1 MSECWTLKR
10 KEERRSQLS
19 SNACTAV
26 KSNLKPV
33 YLENSEVEVKRSE
46 SEFIK
51 EEFKPFVSE
60 GFVSLK
66 GDNAN
71 LHPIKI
77 MRDTGASQSLLLK
90 GILPLSEETS
100 AGASVLIQ
108 GVELGFIKV
117 PLHVVELKSDFV
129 CGSVTVGVR
138 PTLPIEGVSLL
149 LGNYLAG
156 DKVIVNPI
164 VSDKPCF
171 EDDCEE

>member
-1 MSECWTLKR
+1 M
-10 KEERRSQLS
+10 
-19 SNACTAV
+19 
-26 KSNLKPV
+26 
-33 YLENSEVEVKRSE
+33 EVKRSE

-77 MRDTGASQSLLLK
+77 MRDTGASQSLLLE
-90 GILPLSEETS
+90 GILPLSAETS

-108 GVELGFIKV
+108 GVELGVIKV
-117 PLHVVELKSDFV
+117 PLHFVELKSDFV

-149 LGNYLAG
+149 LGNDLAG
-156 DKVIVNPI
+156 DKVIVYPI
-164 VSDKPCF
+164 VSDKLCF
-171 EDDCEE
+171 EDDCDEQGNADTFSLLVP